1 MATVRPSAADVTRV
15 LSGIDFPA
23 SKEDLITYV
32 HQVRDRAQG
41 VLESL
46 HQLPER
52 QYNSMADVENA
63 VVEIM

>member
-1 MATVRPSAADVTRV
+1 MAAIRPSAADVTQV
-15 LSGIDFPA
+15 LHGIQFPA

-41 VLESL
+41 VLEIL

-52 QYNSMADVENA
+52 QYDSMADVEEA
-63 VVEIM
+63 VGEII

>member
-1 MATVRPSAADVTRV
+1 MATVKPSAADVTRV

-32 HQVRDRAQG
+32 HRVRDRAQG
-41 VLESL
+41 VLEIL

-52 QYNSMADVENA
+52 EYNSMADVEKA
-63 VVEIM
+63 MGEIM

>member
-1 MATVRPSAADVTRV
+1 MATVKPSAADVTRV

-32 HQVRDRAQG
+32 HRVRDRAQG
-41 VLESL
+41 VLEIL

-52 QYNSMADVENA
+52 QYNSMADVEKT
-63 VVEIM
+63 VGEIM